1 MVFGWQDV
9 NVDML
14 ESVMEDA
21 AAIIIS
27 LPPTN
32 VKLTEDVAAAWY
44 ALAYKIKTV
53 NP

>member
-44 ALAYKIKTV
+44 AVEARL
-53 NP
+53 